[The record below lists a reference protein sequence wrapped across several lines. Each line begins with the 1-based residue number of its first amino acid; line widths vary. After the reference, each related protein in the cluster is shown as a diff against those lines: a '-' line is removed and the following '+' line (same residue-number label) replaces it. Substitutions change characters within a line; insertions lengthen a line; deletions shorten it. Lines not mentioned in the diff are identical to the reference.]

1 MKTRK
6 TEHKSIKMI
15 KAVAIILFLA
25 LLFTPEQRNRSVIAG
40 IAITG
45 IAGSFLFLLIPVL
58 PHISAPSFLRNTHT
72 HKRMKQKK
80 EPPFFDMETLLI
92 RQISYQVTDKIKAA
106 YPEASW
112 EYTRPIKAESLLNCD
127 IIRIRTFHTGDYNF
141 ADVSLDQFGHLKL
154 FMMTITD
161 FTPLPGQKNPNHP
174 DTDNHENPAEP
185 PIHVDNFS
193 ESSALIL

>member
-45 IAGSFLFLLIPVL
+45 IAGNFLFLLIPVL

-80 EPPFFDMETLLI
+80 EPPF
-92 RQISYQVTDKIKAA
+92 Y
-106 YPEASW
+106 
-112 EYTRPIKAESLLNCD
+112 
-127 IIRIRTFHTGDYNF
+127 YNINM
-141 ADVSLDQFGHLKL
+141 VNIPYSQ
-154 FMMTITD
+154 
-161 FTPLPGQKNPNHP
+161 
-174 DTDNHENPAEP
+174 
-185 PIHVDNFS
+185 
-193 ESSALIL
+193 